1 LNYAKPGALDVA
13 RRLVETSDVVT
24 NNFAAG
30 VMEKLGLGYENL
42 RKLKPDLIM
51 ISLSGY
57 GDTGPYRE
65 YVAYGPAQVP
75 LSGLSSLTGYKGW
88 PPMQAGFSYADPN
101 AGVHGAFAILAA
113 LYHRKK
119 TGEGQYIDMSQWEC
133 AMGLLPEG
141 ILEYTMNGREPE
153 RDGNRDPLIA
163 PHGVFPSKDRFEN
176 TGVMVD
182 MWVSIVA
189 ADDADFELLAG
200 AIGRPELA
208 RDPRFNTAAARK
220 RNEDELDAAI
230 SGWTSQRSAAE
241 AEQILQA
248 AGVAAAMCAPNKFV
262 SEDAHLKERGYWVY
276 LDHPEVGV
284 QQHCGIPWRMSRTQG
299 KVRAPAPLIGQH
311 TDEVLMQ
318 VLGYSEAE
326 VARLRAAGALE

>member
-1 LNYAKPGALDVA
+1 
-13 RRLVETSDVVT
+13 
-24 NNFAAG
+24 
-30 VMEKLGLGYENL
+30 
-42 RKLKPDLIM
+42 
-51 ISLSGY
+51 
-57 GDTGPYRE
+57 
-65 YVAYGPAQVP
+65 
-75 LSGLSSLTGYKGW
+75 
-88 PPMQAGFSYADPN
+88 
-101 AGVHGAFAILAA
+101 
-113 LYHRKK
+113 
-119 TGEGQYIDMSQWEC
+119 
-133 AMGLLPEG
+133 MGLLPEG

-163 PHGVFPSKDRFEN
+163 PHGVFPSRDRFEN

-189 ADDADFELLAG
+189 ADDAEFERLAG

-220 RNEDELDAAI
+220 RNEDELEAAI
-230 SGWTSQRSAAE
+230 SAWTSQRSAAE

-284 QQHCGIPWRMSRTQG
+284 QQHCGIPWRMSRTEG

-311 TDEVLMQ
+311 TDEVLTQ
-318 VLGYSEAE
+318 VLGYSEAA
-326 VARLRAAGALE
+326 VAKLRAAGALE